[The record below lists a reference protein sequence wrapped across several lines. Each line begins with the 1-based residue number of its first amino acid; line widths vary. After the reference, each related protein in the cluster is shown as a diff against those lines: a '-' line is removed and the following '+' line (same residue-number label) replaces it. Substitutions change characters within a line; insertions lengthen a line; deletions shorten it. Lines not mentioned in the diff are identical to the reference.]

1 MTDTQ
6 VRVVVTGLGAT
17 TPVGGDVASTWEAL
31 LAGRSGVRT
40 LTQDWVEQLPVHI
53 GAPVAVEPTEVLP
66 RVEARRLDRSGQLA
80 MVAAREAWADAGL
93 AGEDSGPDPERLG
106 VVVGT
111 GIGGVHTL
119 LDNYLVLLEKGPR
132 RVSPLAIPMLM
143 PNSAAAHIG
152 LEVGARAGVH
162 TPVSAC
168 ASGNEAIAW
177 ALDMLRSGKADVVVS
192 GGTEAAIHALPM
204 AAFANMMALSNR
216 NDEPERASRP
226 FDKGRNGFVLG
237 EGAAI
242 LVLETAE
249 HAEARGARVYAELS
263 GAGLS
268 ADAHH
273 IAQPD
278 PVGAGATRAMQQ
290 ALTDAGLEPSDIRHV
305 NAHATS
311 TPQGDVAESQAI
323 RRVLGDAADGVV
335 VTSTKSMT
343 GHLLGAAG
351 AVESVATVLALHHRV
366 SPPTVNL
373 ENLDDEVQLDVAR
386 EEPRALGDGSLAA
399 LNNSFGFGG
408 HNCALVFRTAG

>member
-1 MTDTQ
+1 MTDHQ

-31 LAGRSGVRT
+31 LAGRSGVRV
-40 LTQDWVEQLPVHI
+40 LDEEWVEQLPVHI
-53 GAPVAVEPTEVLP
+53 AAPALVDPTSVLH
-66 RVEARRLDRSGQLA
+66 RVQARRLDRSGQLA
-80 MVAAREAWADAGL
+80 VVASREAWADSGLGDAGV
-93 AGEDSGPDPERLG
+93 EPERLG
-106 VVVGT
+106 VVIGT

-119 LDNYLVLLEKGPR
+119 LSNYDLLTGKGPR

-143 PNSAAAHIG
+143 PNSAAAHVG
-152 LEVGARAGVH
+152 LELSARAGVH

-168 ASGNEAIAW
+168 ASGNEALAY
-177 ALDMLRSGKADVVVS
+177 AMDMIRNGRADVVVA
-192 GGTEAAIHALPM
+192 GGTEAAIHPLPM
-204 AAFANMMALSNR
+204 AAFANMMALSLR
-216 NDEPERASRP
+216 NDEPSRASRP

-237 EGAAI
+237 EGAGL
-242 LVLETAE
+242 LVLEREE
-249 HAEARGARVYAELS
+249 HARGRGAKVYAEIA

-278 PVGAGATRAMQQ
+278 PVGAGATRAMRD
-290 ALTDAGLEPSDIRHV
+290 ALADARVGADEIHHV

-311 TPQGDVAESQAI
+311 TPQGDVAEASAI
-323 RRVLGDAADGVV
+323 RAVLGEAADGAV

-351 AVESVATVLALHHRV
+351 AVESVATVLALHAR
-366 SPPTVNL
+366 TVPATANL
-373 ENLDDEVQLDVAR
+373 EDLDDDVLLDVAIG
-386 EEPRALGDGSLAA
+386 EPRALDAGALAA

-408 HNCALVFRTAG
+408 HNVALVFRSA

>member
-177 ALDMLRSGKADVVVS
+177 ALDLLQSGKADVVVA

-278 PVGAGATRAMQQ
+278 PVGAGATRAMQE
-290 ALTDAGLEPSDIRHV
+290 ALADAALEPSDIRHV

-323 RRVLGDAADGVV
+323 RRVLGDAADDVV

>member
-31 LAGRSGVRT
+31 LSGRSGVRT
-40 LTQDWVEQLPVHI
+40 LTQDWVEPLPVHI
-53 GAPVAVEPTEVLP
+53 AAPVAVEPTEVLP

-93 AGEDSGPDPERLG
+93 AAEDSGPDPERLG

-278 PVGAGATRAMQQ
+278 PVGAGATRAMQE
-290 ALTDAGLEPSDIRHV
+290 ALADAGLEPSDIRHV

-351 AVESVATVLALHHRV
+351 AVESVATVLALHHRL
-366 SPPTVNL
+366 SPPTINL

-386 EEPRALGDGSLAA
+386 EEPRPLGDGSLAA

>member
-177 ALDMLRSGKADVVVS
+177 ALDLLQSGKADVVVA

-278 PVGAGATRAMQQ
+278 PVGAGATRAMQE
-290 ALTDAGLEPSDIRHV
+290 ALADAALEPSDIRHV

-323 RRVLGDAADGVV
+323 RRVLGDAADDVV

-366 SPPTVNL
+366 SPPTLNL